1 LGGDRRGP
9 FDVDA
14 TDTDAI
20 DRAHGSAQATA
31 AP

>member
-1 LGGDRRGP
+1 LGGDHRGP

-20 DRAHGSAQATA
+20 DRAHGSA
-31 AP
+31 